1 MVADVVHTITPALR
15 LLDLQPPV
23 AGHEK
28 FIGAYLFCGARNVI
42 VDVGPRVAIP
52 NLLTLLAELGIN
64 RDAIDYVVL
73 THIHID
79 HAGGIGTLLKEL
91 RRARVIAHPRARS
104 HLIDPEMLWRASR
117 ETLGRSLAAEYGR
130 IEPVPEEKVV
140 DAEDG
145 MEIDLGRGLVLE
157 LYFTPGHAP
166 HHLSLYDRAGGV
178 LIAGEAA
185 GVCLDGGIRPAT
197 PPPFRLAEALFSI
210 DKLMALK
217 PRRICYGH
225 FGCYDNALERLTFIR
240 KQILEWDRIISV
252 EARAGRSPED
262 ILPILRGK
270 DSSLDYLGGLDRESY
285 GVQYRLLI
293 NSIRGFCQSVPG

>member
-1 MVADVVHTITPALR
+1 MVADAVYTITPALR

-23 AGHEK
+23 AGHER

-91 RRARVIAHPRARS
+91 RRARVIAHPRARP
-104 HLIDPEMLWRASR
+104 HLIEPEMLWRASR
-117 ETLGRSLAAEYGR
+117 ESLGSLAAEYGR
-130 IEPVPEEKVV
+130 IESVPEEKVV

-145 MEIDLGRGLVLE
+145 MELDLGRGLVLE
-157 LYFTPGHAP
+157 LYLTPGHAP
-166 HHLSLYDRAGGV
+166 HHLSLYDRAEGV

-185 GVCLDGGIRPAT
+185 GDCFDGGIRPVT
-197 PPPFRLAEALFSI
+197 PPPFRLAEALSSI

-225 FGCYDNALERLTFIR
+225 FGCYDNAPERLTFIR
-240 KQILEWDRIISV
+240 KQILKWDRIISV
-252 EARAGRSPED
+252 EARAGRGPED
-262 ILPILRGK
+262 ILSTLREK
-270 DSSLDYLGGLDRESY
+270 DSSLDYLDGLDREKY
-285 GVQYRLLI
+285 VVQYRHLI

>member
-1 MVADVVHTITPALR
+1 MVADAVYTITPALR

-23 AGHEK
+23 AGHER

-42 VDVGPRVAIP
+42 VDVGPRAAIP
-52 NLLTLLAELGIN
+52 NLLTLLDKLGIN
-64 RDAIDYVVL
+64 RDAVDYVVL

-79 HAGGIGTLLKEL
+79 HAGGIGTLLKNL
-91 RRARVIAHPRARS
+91 CRARVIAHPRARPY
-104 HLIDPEMLWRASR
+104 LIEPEMLWRASR
-117 ETLGRSLAAEYGR
+117 ETLGSLTDDYGR
-130 IEPVPEEKVV
+130 IEPVSEEKVV

-145 MEIDLGRGLVLE
+145 MELDLGRDLVLE
-157 LYFTPGHAP
+157 LYLTPGHAP

-185 GVCLDGGIRPAT
+185 GVCLDGDIRPAT
-197 PPPFRLAEALFSI
+197 PPPFRLVEALSSI

-217 PRRICYGH
+217 PQRICYGH
-225 FGCYDNALERLTFIR
+225 FGCYDNAPERLTFIR
-240 KQILEWDRIISV
+240 KQILEWDRIISI
-252 EARAGRSPED
+252 EARAGRGPGD
-262 ILPILRGK
+262 ILSTLREK
-270 DSSLDYLGGLDRESY
+270 DSSLDYLDGLDRERY